1 MKKALLLLIALLFS
15 FTMAYS
21 QVYED
26 FEGGAKQT
34 WSPINGVTY
43 EAVANPGKDAVNDSD
58 NVGKLVNSATS
69 DFNFIIC
76 DLATPA
82 DLSKNNL
89 LKMKVWT
96 PIATRVL
103 FKMEGGG
110 KAVEKFLDL
119 NTTNQWV
126 EMSFDLSAG
135 AEFTTLSKILI
146 AINPFVTPV
155 EETFYFD
162 DIRGVEAKDWYE
174 TFETGNE
181 MGWVGADGTLEAP
194 IANPAPN
201 KVNDS
206 ANCGKYTKSGAHS
219 YSLLIAD
226 RGTTVFDLSVN
237 NQMKVSIHA
246 SAATQVLLKL
256 EGAGGP
262 PIEKTVNIGLI
273 NQWQEYTF
281 DLSAAKDYTHL
292 TKAILFFDPG
302 VETSADV
309 YHFDNIY
316 AVPQGA
322 CAGTTPDPLVID
334 DFECNRNATYVNGWD
349 SLTVIANPAPNG
361 VNNSKSVGK
370 YVDPLGEQWAALLMD
385 YQNPIDLTTNNQ
397 LNIKIW
403 SAKAA
408 PVLFK
413 LEGGASPQK
422 EVWANITDINQWVDY
437 TIDFSDQA
445 IASHK
450 KLVIFFNAGVDPVA
464 GDVYYFDNL
473 SWGVKQV
480 TDLENFENGAFLPWE
495 PLDQLS
501 AIHGAFEVV
510 DNPAAAEPNTS
521 AKVGK
526 YTKGSSGFSTLS
538 AVAPGVIDIS
548 AKPQY
553 NLDIWAPAGSDKI
566 IMQLESPT
574 EGLKEVERSIINAGN
589 WETVNFDFTN
599 FQGIT
604 DWVSM
609 RLQFNPGIEEQGSVY
624 YFDNLRQ
631 SEATVDPCEGT
642 VAITNVINDFECQQN
657 YAFGAGAQLVTIVN
671 NPTTSTANS
680 STKAGLYKDP
690 ANEPW
695 AALCAE
701 IPDGINL
708 DAFNQLSL
716 QVLSTKANVPVLLKL
731 EGGSS
736 PAKEIWTEITTANE
750 WVNVTGDFSG
760 EKGNNHKRACF
771 FFNGGVETSTVDD
784 YYIDNLQFAH
794 APYNSCL
801 MNFDDPAFT
810 STVWKYFPSDDSGDF
825 ELVDNPAPSDVNKSA
840 KVGKAVEKATSGQPW
855 QGMYADLASHI
866 VLSANKVIR
875 MKVLSPQVGA
885 ITMKL
890 ENPRKEGAPASG
902 DNTIQN
908 TKAGEWEELAWDF
921 STTPIV
927 DDGEYRRVTLIWD
940 ILNIPS
946 ADVVYYFDDIKIDGT
961 SCGESVGTND
971 TELESLA
978 IAPNPVRDL
987 LQIKNTQG
995 VSSFKITNIFGQN
1008 LATVSNNGN
1017 SEVAFDVSA
1026 FQAGTFIITSLDK
1039 LSHPV
1044 GIAKF
1049 IKI

>member
-1 MKKALLLLIALLFS
+1 MKKALLLLIASFFS
-15 FTMAYS
+15 FTMTYS
-21 QVYED
+21 QFYED

-34 WSPINGVTY
+34 WNPINGVTY

-76 DLATPA
+76 DLPAPA

-96 PIATRVL
+96 PIPTRVL

-119 NTTNQWV
+119 NITNQWV

-135 AEFTTLSKILI
+135 SEFTTLSKILI

-181 MGWVGADGTLEAP
+181 MGWQGLDGTLEAP
-194 IANPAPN
+194 VANPAPN

-206 ANCGKYTKSGAHS
+206 ANCGKYTKSGTHA
-219 YSLLIAD
+219 YSLLLAD
-226 RGTTVFDLSVN
+226 RGTTPFDLSVN
-237 NQMKVSIHA
+237 NQFKVSIHA
-246 SAATQVLLKL
+246 SAPTKVLFKL
-256 EGAGGP
+256 EGGGGP
-262 PIEKTVNIGLI
+262 AIEKTANIGLA
-273 NQWQEYTF
+273 NAWQEYTF
-281 DLSAAKDYTHL
+281 DFSAAKDYTNL
-292 TKAILFFDPG
+292 TKAILFFDYG
-302 VETSADV
+302 EETSTDV

-322 CAGTTPDPLVID
+322 CAGVTPDPLVVD

-349 SLTVIANPAPNG
+349 SLSVIANPAPNG
-361 VNNSKSVGK
+361 VNNSKSVGR
-370 YVDPLGEQWAALLMD
+370 YADPVGEPYGALVID
-385 YQNPIDLTTNNQ
+385 YQDPINLSTNNQ
-397 LNIKIW
+397 LNVKMW
-403 SAKAA
+403 SSKAV

-413 LEGGASPQK
+413 LEAGASPAK
-422 EVWANITDINQWVDY
+422 EIWTNITEVNQWVDY

-445 IASHK
+445 LASHK
-450 KLVIFFNAGVDPVA
+450 KLVIFFNAGVDGAA

-473 SWGVKQV
+473 SWGVKTV
-480 TDLENFENGAFLPWE
+480 TDIENFENGAFLPWE
-495 PLDQLS
+495 PLDQLT
-501 AIHGAFEVV
+501 AIHGEFEVV
-510 DNPAAAEPNTS
+510 DNPSETEPNTS

-538 AVAPGVIDIS
+538 AVAPGIIDIS
-548 AKPQY
+548 EKPQY
-553 NLDIWAPAGSDKI
+553 NLDIWAPVGSDKI

-574 EGLKEVERSIINAGN
+574 EGLKEVERNITNAGN

-599 FQGIT
+599 FQDIS

-609 RLQFNPGIEEQGSVY
+609 RLQFNPGIEEPGTVY

-642 VAITNVINDFECQQN
+642 VAVTNVINDFECQQN
-657 YAFGAGAQLVTIVN
+657 YEFGAGAQLVTIVN
-671 NPTTSTANS
+671 NPTTSTVNS

-750 WVNVTGDFSG
+750 WVNVSADFSG

-771 FFNGGVETSTVDD
+771 FFNGGVETSAVED

-801 MNFDDPAFT
+801 INFDDPAFV
-810 STVWKYFPSDDSGDF
+810 STTWKYFPSDDSGDF
-825 ELVDNPAPSDVNKSA
+825 ELVDNPAPNDVNKSA
-840 KVGKAVEKATSGQPW
+840 KVGKAVEKSTSGQPW
-855 QGMYADLASHI
+855 QGMYTDLASHI
-866 VLSANKVIR
+866 VLGANKVIR

-885 ITMKL
+885 VTMKL
-890 ENPRKEGAPASG
+890 ENPKKAGAPTSG

-927 DDGEYRRVTLIWD
+927 DDGEYRRITLIWD

-946 ADVVYYFDDIKIDGT
+946 ADVIYYFDDIKIDGT
-961 SCGESVGTND
+961 SCGESVSTND
-971 TELESLA
+971 TDLESLA

-1008 LATVSNNGN
+1008 IASVSNNGN

-1026 FQAGTFIITSLDK
+1026 FQPGTFIITSLDK